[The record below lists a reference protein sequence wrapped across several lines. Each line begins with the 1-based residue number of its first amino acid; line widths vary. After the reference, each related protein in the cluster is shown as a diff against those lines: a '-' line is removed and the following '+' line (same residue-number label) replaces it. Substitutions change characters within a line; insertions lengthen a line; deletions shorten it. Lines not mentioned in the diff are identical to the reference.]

1 VLVSAAVVSAFGA
14 GGCDGKVVPL
24 GNQSARGEKSSGGSA
39 GTAGSGGS
47 VAGGGAAGSAGQGN
61 GGKAGAGGSGGMA
74 GVGTLRFDDAS
85 PIDEVTTEFIEENPT
100 LTADELEIYFISDRD
115 GNADV
120 WFSTRES
127 AEGTFGAPRR
137 LAAASTDGVES
148 SPAISPDGLELFVG
162 QDERDGGVGL
172 LDIWVLERPRAG
184 AAWSTPTNVIELNS
198 TEDDIPRPPGFGN
211 TVMPLGSR
219 RGLEGY
225 RTYLA
230 SRANPTAPFGAPMLV
245 GELSIDGQ
253 STVDG
258 FLTEDG
264 LTLFY
269 SSAQSENEGD
279 LFYAIRP
286 DVDAPF
292 GTPIPITDL
301 NTNADERDP
310 WMNPTSTGFYFTSDR
325 EGGDHDLFFCT
336 VTRY

>member
-1 VLVSAAVVSAFGA
+1 VI
-14 GGCDGKVVPL
+14 PL
-24 GNQSARGEKSSGGSA
+24 GSKSARGEESGAGGA
-39 GTAGSGGS
+39 GTAGAGGS
-47 VAGGGAAGSAGQGN
+47 VAGGGAAGSAGQGI
-61 GGKAGAGGSGGMA
+61 GGKAGAGGSGGTA
-74 GVGTLRFDDAS
+74 GQGTFRFDDAS
-85 PIDEVTTEFIEENPT
+85 PISQLTTESIEENPT
-100 LTADELEIYFISDRD
+100 LTADELEIYFISNRG

-127 AEGTFGAPRR
+127 AEGTFGAPQR
-137 LAAASTDGVES
+137 LAAASTDAVES
-148 SPAISPDGLELFVG
+148 SPAISPNGLELFVG
-162 QDERDGGVGL
+162 QDEQDGGLGL
-172 LDIWVLERPRAG
+172 LDIWVLERPRIG
-184 AAWSTPTNVIELNS
+184 AAWSSPVNVLELNS
-198 TEDDIPRPPGFGN
+198 TEDDIPRPPGFGS

-230 SRANPTAPFGAPMLV
+230 RRANPTSPFGEPMLV
-245 GELSIDGQ
+245 DELSVAGQ

-269 SSAQSENEGD
+269 SSAQNANEGD

-292 GTPIPITDL
+292 GPPIPILDL
-301 NTNADERDP
+301 NTDNDERDP
-310 WMNPTSTGFYFTSDR
+310 WMNPAGTTFYFTSDR